1 MADRGQLLERKP
13 EIPKEIVDWLDQT
26 FPVVSPKL
34 DESEHQIF
42 YRVGQRS
49 VVDCLISMFEEQN
62 DKLLSQKD

>member
-34 DESEHQIF
+34 DESERQIF

-49 VVDCLISMFEEQN
+49 VVDCLISMFAEQN
-62 DKLLSQKD
+62 DKLLSPKD